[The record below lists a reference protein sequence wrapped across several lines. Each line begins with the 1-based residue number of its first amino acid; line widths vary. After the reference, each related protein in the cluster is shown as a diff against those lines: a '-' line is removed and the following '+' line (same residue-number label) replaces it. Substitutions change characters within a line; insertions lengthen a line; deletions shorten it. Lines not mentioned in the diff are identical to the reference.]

1 MAVTVAEE
9 EVEAVSTAA
18 GVVGVSMEVAAMAV
32 EAASAAAR
40 PPMAAIVA
48 AASKAAAGGE
58 ACAADIHPR
67 RVVPAQEGLGP
78 SRAGEAAAAW
88 RDPAERVLPTGS
100 GTRSA
105 APTVRLEQ
113 RFDPL
118 RASIVAASSHPLPG
132 AVETGAA
139 AVSAGVA
146 VGDGADAGVGAAGA
160 AVGDLALAGVS
171 AGLPS
176 GSGPRTGTT
185 LGGTTIIPRPIST
198 HSLRWP
204 DAGYF
209 AGSVVAGRAMSS
221 RMLSISRV
229 PPT

>member
-9 EVEAVSTAA
+9 EVEVEAVSTAA
-18 GVVGVSMEVAAMAV
+18 GVVGASMEGAAMAV
-32 EAASAAAR
+32 AAASAAAR

-139 AVSAGVA
+139 AVA
-146 VGDGADAGVGAAGA
+146 VGDGADAGVGVAGA

-198 HSLRWP
+198 HSLRRQ

-209 AGSVVAGRAMSS
+209 AGTVVAGCAMSS

>member
-1 MAVTVAEE
+1 
-9 EVEAVSTAA
+9 
-18 GVVGVSMEVAAMAV
+18 MAV
-32 EAASAAAR
+32 EAASAAGR

-48 AASKAAAGGE
+48 AASKAAAGRE
-58 ACAADIHPR
+58 ACAADIRPR

-105 APTVRLEQ
+105 APTMRLEQ
-113 RFDPL
+113 RFDLL

-132 AVETGAA
+132 VVETGAA
-139 AVSAGVA
+139 AVSAGLA

-160 AVGDLALAGVS
+160 AVGALAWVS

-176 GSGPRTGTT
+176 GSGQRTGTT

-198 HSLRWP
+198 HSLRWQ

-221 RMLSISRV
+221 RTLSISRV
-229 PPT
+229 LPT

>member
-1 MAVTVAEE
+1 MEE
-9 EVEAVSTAA
+9 EEVSTAA
-18 GVVGVSMEVAAMAV
+18 GVVGASMEVAAMAV
-32 EAASAAAR
+32 EAASAAGR

-48 AASKAAAGGE
+48 AASKAAAGRE
-58 ACAADIHPR
+58 ACAADIRPR

-78 SRAGEAAAAW
+78 SRAGEAAAEW

-105 APTVRLEQ
+105 APTMRLEQ
-113 RFDPL
+113 RFDLL

-132 AVETGAA
+132 VVETRAA

-160 AVGDLALAGVS
+160 AVGALAWVS

-176 GSGPRTGTT
+176 GSGHRTGTT

-198 HSLRWP
+198 HSLRWH

-221 RMLSISRV
+221 RTLSISRV
-229 PPT
+229 LPT